1 MSMTKHATEVPA
13 PQVPGAPI
21 WIAENAISIGTY
33 TIPNARPIPQGTTGE
48 LPAFLC
54 ENAARLDLGAR
65 HGAGAYGIAYGLV
78 ASNGGGLIVEVTAG
92 QAMID
97 GVVELYEDATIVVG
111 VSTTSFIWFKLD
123 GTLEVRV
130 SLTPPAQPAVLIA
143 VVTTDASA
151 ITSVEFAGVVYLRS
165 GVPERETADIGPP
178 LDTPDETWRGWTK
191 TQSGLWWWDGAA
203 YQRLVN
209 DVPFVRDEIEG
220 SVHIPEDHQQ
230 MWFGSLTISGTLR
243 VGGRVR
249 VVA

>member
-1 MSMTKHATEVPA
+1 MSITKLATEVPA

-48 LPAFLC
+48 LPALLC

-65 HGAGAYGIAYGLV
+65 HGAGAFGIAHGLV
-78 ASNGGGLIVEVTAG
+78 ASDGGGLIVEVSAG

-111 VSTTSFIWFKLD
+111 VSTTSFIWFKID
-123 GTLEVRV
+123 GTLEARV

-143 VVTTDASA
+143 VVTTDASS
-151 ITSVEFAGVVYLRS
+151 ITSVEVAGVVYMRS
-165 GVPERETADIGPP
+165 GVPERETADVAHP
-178 LDTPDETWRGWTK
+178 LDTPDANWRGWTR
-191 TQSGLWWWDGAA
+191 TQSGLWWWDGTA

-209 DVPFVRDEIEG
+209 EVPYTRDVIEG
-220 SVHIPEDHQQ
+220 SVHIPADHQQ
-230 MWFGSLTISGTLR
+230 MWFGSLTIGGTLKI
-243 VGGRVR
+243 GGRVR
-249 VVA
+249 IVA